1 MIAAYQ
7 EVAHKW
13 WRTASDRFDL
23 IASELLVKESGA
35 GDVNAAGARLEMLE
49 AVSHSNTSQQAVKP
63 ARLRLD
69 LGADPR
75 EAAEDSAILQWRSRS
90 ALIIW

>member
-1 MIAAYQ
+1 MISAYQ
-7 EVAHKW
+7 EVARER
-13 WRTASDRFDL
+13 WRTAADRFDL
-23 IASELLVKESGA
+23 IASKLLVKESGA

-49 AVSHSNTSQQAVKP
+49 VVSHSYTSQQSVKLT
-63 ARLRLD
+63 RLRLD